1 MAPSKSSLAPLC
13 RSTSSCAMTRAA
25 HGPTRRLATARR
37 SSRLTCGSCGRQPA
51 PRARMRAPAAP
62 QRCVRIPPQSA
73 PAAQRCAQC
82 LSPQPAGFSLHT
94 AHSAASIS
102 HRGIGRPVDSMRVVA
117 GSGQAVGGGEREAGS
132 GRRADGS
139 PEPGGTA
146 ASPRPP
152 LITLHSPHP
161 IMMTLC
167 APSAASIP

>member
-1 MAPSKSSLAPLC
+1 MCNDKGSTWAYSTPGYGAALVPAHLRLMREAAC
-13 RSTSSCAMTRAA
+13 AQGEDARTRSTTEVRPDPPTIRTRS
-25 HGPTRRLATARR
+25 TEVRSAR
-37 SSRLTCGSCGRQPA
+37 S
-51 PRARMRAPAAP
+51 PRAFHFTQPTV
-62 QRCVRIPPQSA
+62 QH
-73 PAAQRCAQC
+73 QC
-82 LSPQPAGFSLHT
+82 LT
-94 AHSAASIS
+94 